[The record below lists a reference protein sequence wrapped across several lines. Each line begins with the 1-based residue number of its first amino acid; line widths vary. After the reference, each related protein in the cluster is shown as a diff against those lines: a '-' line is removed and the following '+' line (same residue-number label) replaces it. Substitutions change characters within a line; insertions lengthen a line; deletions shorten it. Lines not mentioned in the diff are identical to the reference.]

1 MTKKSGFRWALP
13 AAFAAGCVASGIAL
27 AQVAEVEPNNSV
39 TTPQRLVVGP
49 NGSVS
54 VNGVIGVLSGQPV
67 LDVDFYSFQGKAGD
81 VVTIDIDNALSADN
95 QVGVDTTLYV
105 FGPAPVPANQ
115 LPLRMNDDAGF
126 PIDPGSASG
135 FDARID
141 NFRLDKDGTYIVA
154 VTGYPIALVDATT
167 IVNAPLGTTSNGS
180 YTLIISGVTPSVQT
194 INIDIKPGST
204 EVAPINPKAKGTIP
218 VALLSNP
225 QFNALQVDQKSL
237 RFGATG
243 SEASLV
249 RCNAGGAD
257 VNADG
262 LPDLICH
269 FDNQAANFSI
279 GSAEGVVTGSG
290 PSGAFEG
297 RAFLKVVPGKKR

>member
-1 MTKKSGFRWALP
+1 MMTKKSGFRWALP

-67 LDVDFYSFQGKAGD
+67 LDVDY
-81 VVTIDIDNALSADN
+81 ALSADN

-167 IVNAPLGTTSNGS
+167 IVNAPLGTTSNG
-180 YTLIISGVTPSVQT
+180 
-194 INIDIKPGST
+194 
-204 EVAPINPKAKGTIP
+204 
-218 VALLSNP
+218 
-225 QFNALQVDQKSL
+225 
-237 RFGATG
+237 
-243 SEASLV
+243 
-249 RCNAGGAD
+249 
-257 VNADG
+257 
-262 LPDLICH
+262 
-269 FDNQAANFSI
+269 
-279 GSAEGVVTGSG
+279 
-290 PSGAFEG
+290 
-297 RAFLKVVPGKKR
+297 